1 MKTMQILNFPIS
13 IGKYQD
19 YIEYIMNSAS
29 NGRSQYIYVANVHMV
44 VEAFWNK
51 SFSEKVRHAGLVT
64 PDGKPLTWALRLLHG
79 IKQDRVAGMDILPAL
94 LKQSETNQTPV
105 YIYGGTENL
114 LNRTQNYLD
123 RHYPNLHIKGLY
135 SPPFRALT
143 PEEEERTIE
152 RINTSGAK
160 LLFVVLGCPKQE
172 QWMASMAGRINAVMI
187 GIAQEDDL
195 VGTLF
200 QGAHVFLHPL
210 HHPFLQAMGLGRL
223 GGRQGG
229 QNIAVRQAVEPAG
242 MVQPLGEPGDYE
254 ARRRL
259 GRGAGG
265 PAHHLGYADGWDQ
278 ALLRIGHRRVGA
290 EADERVGGAGR
301 HGAGGEGKGRQA
313 GGGEQGLTCHEDL
326 LWRYKHSFATSVAS

>member
-152 RINTSGAK
+152 RINTSGVK
-160 LLFVVLGCPKQE
+160 LLLVVLGSPKQE

-187 GIAQEDDL
+187 GIGGALPVLIGMQKRAPKWMQRTGLEWLFRLWQEPRR
-195 VGTLF
+195 LF
-200 QGAHVFLHPL
+200 KRYFVTNSVFLYL
-210 HHPFLQAMGLGRL
+210 LSRELVTRTFTKKF
-223 GGRQGG
+223 
-229 QNIAVRQAVEPAG
+229 
-242 MVQPLGEPGDYE
+242 E
-254 ARRRL
+254 A
-259 GRGAGG
+259 
-265 PAHHLGYADGWDQ
+265 
-278 ALLRIGHRRVGA
+278 
-290 EADERVGGAGR
+290 
-301 HGAGGEGKGRQA
+301 
-313 GGGEQGLTCHEDL
+313 HEMN
-326 LWRYKHSFATSVAS
+326 